1 MRRILSFL
9 VLMSCAQATPHFAGI
24 PATRVEVDGSVFDVR
39 VRGNLAEAVRVN
51 RQYAPRLGPI
61 RDRAEI
67 AMAHASGCPVI
78 EVLGDAAVTTGVLGC
93 DKAEGRRLLHTVH
106 STPNYE
112 CFDYWSA
119 DGYDEFQCYPY

>member
-1 MRRILSFL
+1 MKWILSFL
-9 VLMSCAQATPHFAGI
+9 LLMSCAQATPHFAGV
-24 PATRVEVDGSVFDVR
+24 PATRVEVDGSIFDVR

-67 AMAHASGCPVI
+67 AMAQASGCPVM
-78 EVLGDAAVTTGVLGC
+78 EVMGDAAVTTGVLGC
-93 DKAEGRRLLHTVH
+93 DQAEGRRLLQTVR

-112 CFDYWSA
+112 CFDYWGG